1 MPKEKRSINLPTCR
15 ATPSEE
21 ARLMELIERHGYEKI
36 AQFWRRCLT
45 QFIKQNE
52 GTHETESPLRFVE
65 KEKRSDSGML
75 KPSPRP
81 GSKRLR
87 KAAG

>member
-21 ARLMELIERHGYEKI
+21 ARLMELLEAEGYEKI
-36 AQFWRRCLT
+36 AHFWRRCLT
-45 QFIKQNE
+45 QYIKQNE
-52 GTHETESPLRFVE
+52 PGHETESPLRFVE
-65 KEKRSDSGML
+65 KEKRSDSGIL

-81 GSKRLR
+81 GSKRHR
-87 KAAG
+87 KASD